1 MRGAGN
7 DSTSDESVGA
17 EPSAAYVRG
26 MRTDPQ
32 FSDADLAYIR
42 AEYRTLDDLCRA
54 RPEGPADVRDLIGQ
68 RRLPRPT
75 YVLVDGATMFPPD
88 YFALLDHAGGPD
100 ALPDYFGDRY
110 AAAAQ
115 ALGLPA
121 DDVEDTWNGY
131 LSGQFGVCLWAVTP
145 EGMAK
150 KAQLIQTIERLL
162 SAPADRDARWRAA
175 LRSSVDALDDLERPF
190 TDYDRQRWGEVSRD
204 RYVAAVRRHYP
215 GVFATSAQHTAL
227 S

>member
-1 MRGAGN
+1 MG
-7 DSTSDESVGA
+7 SDPE
-17 EPSAAYVRG
+17 
-26 MRTDPQ
+26 
-32 FSDADLAYIR
+32 FSEADLAYIR
-42 AEYRTLDDLCRA
+42 AEYRVLDDLCRG
-54 RPEGPADVRDLIGQ
+54 RPETPADVRSVIDQ
-68 RRLPRPT
+68 CRLPRPT
-75 YVLVDGATMFPPD
+75 YVLSDGTEMFPPD
-88 YFALLDHAGGPD
+88 YFSLLDSAGSPD
-100 ALPDYFGDRY
+100 GLPDYFGDRY

-121 DDVEDTWNGY
+121 DDVEETWHGY

-150 KAQLIQTIERLL
+150 KTQLIRTIERLL
-162 SAPADRDARWRAA
+162 SAPGGHDARWRAA

-204 RYVAAVRRHYP
+204 RYVAAVRRNYP
-215 GVFATSAQHTAL
+215 DVFVISGHSTDL